1 MINSFFRS
9 LWDFGILRIIRS
21 WDFLLSIVFCTLSFI
36 LKNYHNIELSIDFQL
51 AISILIAL
59 FAFVFA
65 ALAIVISLSD
75 EKFLKLL
82 KQKKVL
88 RNLLFHYWYACVIYL
103 VSTILTYTL
112 MLYKIDN
119 NFSFVALF
127 LLIYSLLLTIEL
139 VKTTISFGY
148 YREMAIE

>member
-1 MINSFFRS
+1 MINSFFKN
-9 LWDFGILRIIRS
+9 LWEFGISRIIRS
-21 WDFLLSIVFCTLSFI
+21 WDFILATLFCVVSFI
-36 LKNYHNIELSIDFQL
+36 LKTYHNVNITIDYNTM
-51 AISILIAL
+51 ITVLIAL

-88 RNLLFHYWYACVIYL
+88 HKLLFHYWYACVIYL
-103 VSTILTYTL
+103 ISTIIIYISNIFDL
-112 MLYKIDN
+112 KDI
-119 NFSFVALF
+119 FIFIALF
-127 LLIYSLLLTIEL
+127 LLIYSLLLTISL

-148 YREMAIE
+148 YREASMD